1 MIAQEL
7 EVSLHMAFVEAR
19 QQRHEFI
26 TVEHLLQALLDNPSA
41 SDVLRACSA
50 NIDDLRASLSNFIKD
65 NTPQVSGTEEVDTQP
80 TLGFQR
86 VIQRAI
92 MHVQSTG
99 NGKKEVTGANVLVA
113 IFGEKDSHA
122 VYYLH
127 QQGVTR
133 LDVVNY
139 IAHGI
144 RKSDPP
150 EPAKADSAAEG
161 EEGGMGAERA
171 EKASPLE
178 QYTQNLNQA
187 AKEGKI
193 DPLIGREYEVERTI
207 QILCRRRKNNPLLV
221 GEAGVGKT
229 AIAEG
234 LAWRITEGTVPEVLS
249 EAVVYSLDMGALL
262 AGTKYRGDF
271 EQRLKGVLKTLR
283 DKPNAILFIDEIHTL
298 IGAGAASGGTLDASN
313 LLKPA
318 LSSGQLKCIGATTFT
333 EYRGIF
339 EKDSALSRRFQKVDV
354 VEPTVPET
362 IEILKGLKPRFE
374 EHHGVA
380 YAAEALQAAAELS
393 AKYINDRHLPDKAI
407 DVIDEAGAAQR
418 VKTPETRKSTITRAE
433 IEDIVAKIARIPP
446 ANVSNDDRSKL
457 QTLERDLKSVVFGQ
471 DKALEVLASAV
482 KMARSGLGKPE
493 KPIGSFLFSGP
504 TGVGKTEAA
513 KQLAYILGVDLIRFD
528 MSEYMERH
536 AVSRL
541 IGAPPGYVGYDQ
553 GGLLT
558 EAVTK
563 KPHSVLLLDEIEKAH
578 PDIFNVLLQVM
589 DHGTLTDNNGR
600 KADFRNVIVIMT
612 TNAGAEAM
620 QKSVMGFTTQ
630 KQPGDEMADIKRLF
644 TPEFRNRLDAIVS
657 FKPLDEQIILRV
669 VDKFLLQLEHQLG
682 EKKVE
687 VTFSDKLRKHLAAK
701 GFDPAMGARPM
712 QRLIQDT
719 IRRSLADELLFGRL
733 VDGGR
738 LEVDWDAEANEGKG
752 DVILE
757 ITPLPKP
764 EGNSEPAEPQQATAS
779 E

>member
-26 TVEHLLQALLDNPSA
+26 TVEHLLLALLDNPSA
-41 SDVLRACSA
+41 AEVLRACAA
-50 NIDDLRASLSNFIKD
+50 NIEDLRKSLTTFIKE
-65 NTPQVSGTEEVDTQP
+65 NTPTVSGSDEVDTQP

-99 NGKKEVTGANVLVA
+99 SGKKEVTGANVLVA

-144 RKSDPP
+144 KKTDPP
-150 EPAKADSAAEG
+150 EPSKQQDQGNSGGGEG
-161 EEGGMGAERA
+161 EKEEAPEGKG
-171 EKASPLE
+171 SPLD
-178 QYTQNLNQA
+178 QFTQNLNQLA
-187 AKEGKI
+187 RDGKI
-193 DPLIGREYEVERTI
+193 DPLIGRELEVERVI
-207 QILCRRRKNNPLLV
+207 QVLCRRRKNNPLLV

-234 LAWRITEGTVPEVLS
+234 LAWRITQGDVPEVLQS
-249 EAVVYSLDMGALL
+249 STVYALDMGALL

-271 EQRLKGVLKTLR
+271 EQRLKGVLKTLK
-283 DKPNAILFIDEIHTL
+283 DQPHSILFIDEIHTL

-318 LSSGQLKCIGATTFT
+318 LSTGALKCIGATTFT
-333 EYRGIF
+333 EYRGVF
-339 EKDSALSRRFQKVDV
+339 EKDAALSRRFQKIDV
-354 VEPTVPET
+354 VEPTVEQT
-362 IEILKGLKPRFE
+362 IEILKGLKSRFE
-374 EHHGVA
+374 DHHSVK
-380 YAAEALQAAAELS
+380 YAMGALQAAAELS

-418 VKTPETRKSTITRAE
+418 ILPKNKQKKTITRAE
-433 IEDIVAKIARIPP
+433 VEEIVAKIARIPP
-446 ANVSNDDRSKL
+446 ASVSSDDRGKL
-457 QTLERDLKSVVFGQ
+457 KNLDRDLKSVVFGQ
-471 DKALEVLASAV
+471 DAAIDALAAAI
-482 KMARSGLGKPE
+482 KMARSGLGKPD

-504 TGVGKTEAA
+504 TGVGKTEVA
-513 KQLAYILGVDLIRFD
+513 KQLAYIMGIELIRFD

-541 IGAPPGYVGYDQ
+541 IGAPPGYVGFDQ

-558 EAVTK
+558 EAISK
-563 KPHSVLLLDEIEKAH
+563 KPHAVLLLDEIEKAH
-578 PDIFNVLLQVM
+578 PDVFNVLLQVM

-600 KADFRNVIVIMT
+600 KADFRNVIIIMT
-612 TNAGAEAM
+612 TNAGAETMNKATI
-620 QKSVMGFTTQ
+620 GFTSKREQ
-630 KQPGDEMADIKRLF
+630 GDEMADIKRLF
-644 TPEFRNRLDAIVS
+644 TPEFRNRLDAMVS
-657 FKPLDEQIILRV
+657 FKALDEEIILRV
-669 VDKFLLQLEHQLG
+669 VDKFLLQLEGQLA

-687 VTFSDKLRKHLAAK
+687 VTFTDALRKHLAKK
-701 GFDPAMGARPM
+701 GFDPLMGARPM

-719 IRRSLADELLFGRL
+719 IRRALADELLFGRL

-738 LEVDWDAEANEGKG
+738 LTVDLDDKGEVTLDIQPPRRSDKPKAE
-752 DVILE
+752 
-757 ITPLPKP
+757 T
-764 EGNSEPAEPQQATAS
+764 TAA
-779 E
+779 